1 MKHLAPGIL
10 LLVCGTVALFV
21 PTGWTA
27 TPTWL
32 FCLGVGLLSLYQGLI
47 LTSMSRQSRRSEPE
61 EPDEPMSESVVPV
74 AFDETARVE
83 PMSDE
88 PTARNPSDDE
98 LLAGLGVRIDATS
111 PREQ

>member
-1 MKHLAPGIL
+1 MKYLVPGIL

-47 LTSMSRQSRRSEPE
+47 LMGIARQSRRTETEEPVEPASEP
-61 EPDEPMSESVVPV
+61 VAPV
-74 AFDETARVE
+74 TFNNMERDETA
-83 PMSDE
+83 SDE
-88 PTARNPSDDE
+88 PTEWNASDDE
-98 LLAGLGVRIDATS
+98 LLAGVGVRIDDTNPS
-111 PREQ
+111 ER